1 MNDANVTHRP
11 ATPPQ
16 SGTYYL
22 RRRIPTDVL
31 VCYPGKKE
39 ITFSLRTK
47 DYRTAVERHRAEE
60 ARLTVTLRQFW
71 HSFALLLSLR
81 FAGFLALFA
90 LLLSPVRKNLTLPY
104 CYLFL

>member
-1 MNDANVTHRP
+1 LL
-11 ATPPQ
+11 
-16 SGTYYL
+16 SGQ
-22 RRRIPTDVL
+22 
-31 VCYPGKKE
+31 KE

-90 LLLSPVRKNLTLPY
+90 LLLSPVRKNLTLPAIPFPVMGRVVKSWFSVLY
-104 CYLFL
+104 HYL